1 MQWSYRCGGQSLA
14 VTVQRIDAGRFA
26 VAVDGQGS
34 PHAVEAALLDPSTL
48 HLTIDGTAH
57 TLPVARVGDAYHI
70 AIAGE
75 VYVVTPSAAGA
86 GERAPAAG
94 ALASPQ
100 VVAPMPGKILQV
112 LVRAGDAVAAGDGLL
127 ILEAMKMEYRMV
139 AEAAGTVRAVHAA
152 AGQMVDAGTVLIE
165 LDYGSDATGK

>member
-1 MQWSYRCGGQSLA
+1 MQWSYRCGGQSLT
-14 VTVQRIDAGRFA
+14 VTVQRTEAGRFA
-26 VAVDGQGS
+26 VVVDGHCG
-34 PHAVEAALLDPSTL
+34 PHAVEAAMLDPSTL

-57 TLPVARVGDAYHI
+57 TLPVARVGDTYHI

-86 GERAPAAG
+86 GERAPAS

-112 LVRAGDAVAAGDGLL
+112 LVRAGDAVAVGDGLL
-127 ILEAMKMEYRMV
+127 ILEAMKMEYRMA